1 MARLTARARLRVAV
15 GILRNGLRETAY
27 IADVSEGGLKLN
39 GLINPVLGEV
49 LRIHARGAV
58 FDAEIRWVRGTA
70 CGLRYLDG
78 QRAGDLRRFL
88 SLLPRLTGGR
98 TKSRQIFHEIGAGPP
113 P

>member
-27 IADVSEGGLKLN
+27 IEDVSEGGLKLN
-39 GLINPVLGEV
+39 GLINPVLGEA

-58 FDAEIRWVRGTA
+58 FDAEIRWVRGTT

-78 QRAGDLRRFL
+78 QRSGDLRRFL

-98 TKSRQIFHEIGAGPP
+98 INSRQVFHEIGAGPP